1 MSVLTPS
8 PRTARTDHR
17 TRWLAL
23 GLALP
28 LVLPA
33 VAAIPGTEIVD
44 RAAVATYVDA
54 NGNST
59 GPLATSGD
67 GRYLLFAS
75 AASNLVPG
83 DGNGLRDL
91 FLHDRNSGALERVNL
106 ANDGGEADAELPPN
120 LSPRAGVSADGRYVM
135 FASLATNLVAESTNG
150 QLQIYQRDR
159 VSGTTTLISRGSDGL
174 PADSRV
180 YPGAMTPDGRYSVFV
195 TSATNF
201 PGAASSLLQAYRR
214 DNSDGS
220 LTLITVS
227 IDSRPAYA
235 DIYNLAI
242 SDDGRFVL
250 FSSYADNLVP
260 GTPPPGMANSFL
272 RDVIAGTTQQVSVTD
287 TGAPGPA
294 TYDLEDIASVNRL
307 SSDGRYVVFSTR
319 AALSAADTDSLFD
332 VYRFDRLSG
341 TTTLVSDFGS
351 GGPADVYRAPSI
363 SADGRYVSFVSLQP
377 PPELSTRLY
386 VRDMTTGTQTPLALP
401 AMRMDTGVMQSL
413 SRDASTVF
421 FSTVELPPLDGMY
434 QVYRFD
440 RTTSQLTRPSQA
452 PAWSMSSSANGHS
465 DMQNPPSLSAHGQ
478 FVAFAS
484 DADNLVNGDDNGVSD
499 IFVRDR
505 SLSVTERIS
514 RRADGSESPCASKA
528 PTITPDARYVV
539 FESCG
544 ALVAPASGNQTEV
557 YRYDRAS
564 QTLDLVSIAAGG
576 VRADSSSAGAHVSE
590 DGRHVAF
597 TSCARNLVPIVG
609 GAQCQ
614 IYLRDMDTGT
624 TVLASHANDGQPAN
638 SGYSADAR
646 VSGDG
651 RFVGYTSSA
660 SNLVANDTNNAIDA
674 FVFDRVSDTTERVSV
689 GASGEQNRDSSL
701 FFRGFD
707 HGGNLALFQGT
718 SSSFAS
724 GGSPI
729 VQRTY
734 LRNRGAGTTTAIV
747 IPGDDLGGSKDPAIS
762 PDGRVIAFIGRYA
775 KSGASAFDDSSK
787 DKLFVL
793 DRNDGRYRAL
803 TWFTREG
810 PQSETVK
817 PALSADGLRVAFAST
832 RPDLTDD
839 DFNGQFADIFLTR
852 VEDSIFANG
861 FD

>member
-1 MSVLTPS
+1 MFALVPS
-8 PRTARTDHR
+8 PRAARAHRR

-28 LVLPA
+28 LALPA
-33 VAAIPGTEIVD
+33 AAAIPGIEIVD

-54 NGNST
+54 NGHST

-91 FLHDRNSGALERVNL
+91 FLHDRNSDTLERVNL
-106 ANDGGEADAELPPN
+106 ANDGSEANADLPSA
-120 LSPRAGVSADGRYVM
+120 LAPRAGVSADGRHVM

-174 PADSRV
+174 PADREV
-180 YPGAMTPDGRYSVFV
+180 FPGAMTPDGRYTVFV
-195 TSATNF
+195 TNATNF
-201 PGAASSLLQAYRR
+201 PGAASNLLQVYRR
-214 DNSDGS
+214 DDSDGG
-220 LTLITVS
+220 LALVTVS
-227 IDSRPAYA
+227 IDARPAYA
-235 DIYNLAI
+235 GIDNLAI
-242 SDDGRFVL
+242 SDNGRFVL

-260 GTPPPGMANSFL
+260 GIPPPGMQNYFL
-272 RDVIAGTTQQVSVTD
+272 RDLVTGTTQQVSVTD

-294 TYDLEDIASVNRL
+294 TYDIEDTSSVNRL
-307 SSDGRYVVFSTR
+307 SPDGRYAVFSTR
-319 AALSAADTDSLFD
+319 AALSAADTDNLFD

-341 TTTLVSDFGS
+341 TTALVSDFGG

-377 PPELSTRLY
+377 PPALSTRLY
-386 VRDMTTGTQTPLALP
+386 VRDMSTGTQTPLALP
-401 AMRMDTGVMQSL
+401 AMRMDSAVMQSL

-452 PAWSMSSSANGHS
+452 PAWSVSSSANGHS
-465 DMQNPPSLSAHGQ
+465 DLRNPPSLSAHGQ

-484 DADNLVNGDDNGVSD
+484 DADNLVSGDGNGVSD

-505 SLSVTERIS
+505 ALSVTERIS
-514 RRADGSESPCASKA
+514 RRADGSESPCASAA

-544 ALVAPASGNQTEV
+544 ALVAPASGNQTEI
-557 YRYDRAS
+557 YRYDRTS

-576 VRADSSSAGAHVSE
+576 VRADSSSAGAHVSD
-590 DGRHVAF
+590 DGRRVAF
-597 TSCARNLVPIVG
+597 TSCARNLVPITG

-651 RFVGYTSSA
+651 RFVGYTSYA
-660 SNLVANDTNNAIDA
+660 SNLVANDTNTAIDA

-689 GASGEQNRDSSL
+689 GPSGEQNRDTL

-707 HGGNLALFQGT
+707 QGGNLALFEGT

-724 GGSPI
+724 GSSPI
-729 VQRTY
+729 VQRAY
-734 LRNRGAGTTTAIV
+734 LRNRSAGTTTSIV
-747 IPGDDLGGSKDPAIS
+747 IPGDDLGGSKDPTIS
-762 PDGRVIAFIGRYA
+762 PDGRFVAFIGRFA
-775 KSGASAFDDSSK
+775 NSGVSAFDDSGK

-793 DRNDGRYRAL
+793 DRSDGHYRAS

-817 PALSADGLRVAFAST
+817 PALSADGQWVAFAST

-839 DFNGQFADIFLTR
+839 DNGQFADIFLMR
-852 VEDSIFANG
+852 SGDAIFANG